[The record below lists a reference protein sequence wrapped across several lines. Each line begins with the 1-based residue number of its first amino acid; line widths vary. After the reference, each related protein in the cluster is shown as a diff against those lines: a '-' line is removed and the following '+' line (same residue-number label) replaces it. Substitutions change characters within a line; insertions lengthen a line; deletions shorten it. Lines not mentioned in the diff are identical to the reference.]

1 MTQVLTRSS
10 STNKN
15 IIILLYYVKHKA
27 FAYIYIYIYIYMY
40 HYYIKIVEEISSRFW
55 KVFMIMSYGA
65 LNLTITSVWNIINV
79 ACYK

>member
-27 FAYIYIYIYIYMY
+27 FAYIYIYIYVSLLNKNSRGDI
-40 HYYIKIVEEISSRFW
+40 IKILKGVHDYELWCS
-55 KVFMIMSYGA
+55 
-65 LNLTITSVWNIINV
+65 
-79 ACYK
+79 

>member
-27 FAYIYIYIYIYMY
+27 FAYIYIYIYMY